1 MANPKSATKVATP
14 KAVAKP
20 TKVATNDLYSKACR
34 NSYEEKAKVPK
45 PIIFELT
52 DFTKGPKGQKQFPV
66 SAFFEARDII
76 FDPETNQRREIRY
89 CKNEPSIYIE
99 DQAEYSKSEIIRFQN
114 GVVVAMPNNPAL
126 ISYLRLCN
134 LNKDNKH
141 RLNDRA
147 AAFYEIKPTVSAKI
161 NIQDEITVLDAV
173 SLALRAPLE
182 KVMPIAS
189 NGSKFTTDI
198 TAVGS
203 SDTDC
208 YLVPKNHV
216 SHVRHLLLTN
226 SNASARTFTIK
237 IYEKVPNTTTTIF
250 SEHSLAT
257 KTAESV
263 FTMDK
268 PIILKSEDK
277 IVIAASAASSIVCV
291 VSAEEFFDPNV

>member
-1 MANPKSATKVATP
+1 
-14 KAVAKP
+14 
-20 TKVATNDLYSKACR
+20 
-34 NSYEEKAKVPK
+34 
-45 PIIFELT
+45 
-52 DFTKGPKGQKQFPV
+52 
-66 SAFFEARDII
+66 
-76 FDPETNQRREIRY
+76 
-89 CKNEPSIYIE
+89 
-99 DQAEYSKSEIIRFQN
+99 
-114 GVVVAMPNNPAL
+114 
-126 ISYLRLCN
+126 
-134 LNKDNKH
+134 
-141 RLNDRA
+141 
-147 AAFYEIKPTVSAKI
+147 
-161 NIQDEITVLDAV
+161 
-173 SLALRAPLE
+173 
-182 KVMPIAS
+182 MPIAS

-291 VSAEEFFDPNV
+291 VSAEEFFDANV